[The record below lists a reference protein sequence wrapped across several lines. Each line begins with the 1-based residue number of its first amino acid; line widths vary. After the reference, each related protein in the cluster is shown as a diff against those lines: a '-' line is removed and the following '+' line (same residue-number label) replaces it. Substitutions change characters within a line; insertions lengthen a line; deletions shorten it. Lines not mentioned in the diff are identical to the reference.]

1 MSRLLLKNAL
11 YVNRFNTSLLIK
23 LFQDNQR
30 IIQKCSECGVE
41 VNYTVRFFEKIK
53 FCRTCAM
60 AKKANIPTL
69 HSYITAENATIIGNN
84 VECKCK
90 KCGNIELS
98 TKTRF
103 RQKIQR
109 WNKFLCTSCIKAI
122 TTENISK
129 FHKGKKFTT
138 EQLEK
143 SKAALMTTILEKYG
157 SYENYRRH
165 KSEKGKEIAAT
176 RNKEYYDNRLIKTR
190 KTCMEKYGV
199 TNVMKCKAIADKLRE
214 SCSKI
219 DKTKITEK
227 RNNTLIKK
235 YGSLEEYRRVIG
247 EKIKQTNLEKYGFEY
262 TFQVPEVKKKIALT
276 NLSRYGTE
284 NPAAS
289 FKIKNKIKAI
299 FLFKYGVVNPFM
311 LDFVKDKIKQTCLER
326 YGVEYYGQ
334 TSLYSKVVHKKY
346 IYDNIM
352 FDSSWELAFYIY
364 CTDNNILITRAEDN
378 KFLYT
383 TSDNK
388 IHTYT
393 PDFIIN
399 KTDII
404 EIKGSHLFNENGTL
418 GMLGDERDLKKF
430 ELIKSNNI
438 TLIGQNKIK
447 FYMDYINKNY
457 GREYLNTFKKF

>member
-41 VNYTVRFFEKIK
+41 VNYTVRFFEKTK

-60 AKKANIPTL
+60 AKRANIPTL
-69 HSYITAENATIIGNN
+69 YSYITAENATIIGNN

-109 WNKFLCTSCIKAI
+109 WNKFL
-122 TTENISK
+122 
-129 FHKGKKFTT
+129 
-138 EQLEK
+138 
-143 SKAALMTTILEKYG
+143 
-157 SYENYRRH
+157 
-165 KSEKGKEIAAT
+165 
-176 RNKEYYDNRLIKTR
+176 
-190 KTCMEKYGV
+190 
-199 TNVMKCKAIADKLRE
+199 
-214 SCSKI
+214 
-219 DKTKITEK
+219 
-227 RNNTLIKK
+227 
-235 YGSLEEYRRVIG
+235 
-247 EKIKQTNLEKYGFEY
+247 
-262 TFQVPEVKKKIALT
+262 
-276 NLSRYGTE
+276 
-284 NPAAS
+284 
-289 FKIKNKIKAI
+289 
-299 FLFKYGVVNPFM
+299 
-311 LDFVKDKIKQTCLER
+311 
-326 YGVEYYGQ
+326 
-334 TSLYSKVVHKKY
+334 
-346 IYDNIM
+346 
-352 FDSSWELAFYIY
+352 
-364 CTDNNILITRAEDN
+364 
-378 KFLYT
+378 YT

-404 EIKGSHLFNENGTL
+404 EIKGSHLFNENGAL

-430 ELIKSNNI
+430 ELIKFNNI